1 MHKEARGAH
10 VTGDTE
16 FLHDVE
22 LRGSFGGACGN
33 DGAAEIAQGFFEHQP
48 GWRELVVEGILHN
61 VTGAEADGI
70 KGLCVSPV
78 VLGPVLGIKDGAGG
92 QENTLQIPD
101 ILRQQAAQ
109 AGTHGLQEDEL
120 FLLENRNV
128 LDIGKGLEFFD
139 VELSTIKTF
148 FNIFR
153 ITVGVREQFFQLNEV
168 ILLALIGIKNFTAA
182 EDTLSAIL
190 ASHPKAPV

>member
-1 MHKEARGAH
+1 M
-10 VTGDTE
+10 
-16 FLHDVE
+16 
-22 LRGSFGGACGN
+22 
-33 DGAAEIAQGFFEHQP
+33 
-48 GWRELVVEGILHN
+48 
-61 VTGAEADGI
+61 
-70 KGLCVSPV
+70 
-78 VLGPVLGIKDGAGG
+78 
-92 QENTLQIPD
+92 
-101 ILRQQAAQ
+101 
-109 AGTHGLQEDEL
+109 
-120 FLLENRNV
+120 